1 MIERAYFG
9 VEGLDRNLE
18 KGLLYGSQIMVEGDS
33 GIGKT
38 VLAGEFIKEGLRCG
52 DTCIYVACDEPPQAM
67 REHLLNFKVG
77 TPAYEETGRLIFV
90 DAYEEG
96 DSLEKYTLSDLR
108 NLDKYFALETEV
120 LRNVNGRKVRLVV
133 DSLSTLFTSIEPAD
147 ILDFHR
153 ARIKHLRKRGILT
166 MDIFVC
172 GVLEPRLVIITGHLY
187 NFMLKM
193 SFSGNEQNPVR
204 MLQIGKVKSQQ
215 FVSSRHI
222 FTISPVYGILV
233 PVDMGVSL

>member
-1 MIERAYFG
+1 MSKRAYFG

-52 DTCIYVACDEPPQAM
+52 DTCIYVACDEPPMAM
-67 REHLLNFKVG
+67 REHLMNFKVG
-77 TPAYEETGRLIFV
+77 TFAYEETGRLIFV

-96 DSLEKYTLSDLR
+96 ESLEKYALSDLR

-120 LRNVNGRKVRLVV
+120 LRGTAGRRVRLVV
-133 DSLSTLFTSIEPAD
+133 DSLSTLFTSIDPPD

-153 ARIKHLRKRGILT
+153 ARIKQLRKKGILA
-166 MDIFVC
+166 MDIFVS
-172 GVLEPRLVIITGHLY
+172 GVLEPKLVTITGHLY

-193 SFSGNEQNPVR
+193 SFSGNRHNPVR
-204 MLQIGKVKSQQ
+204 LLQIGKVKSQQ
-215 FVSSRHI
+215 FVSTRHI

-233 PVDMGVSL
+233 PADTGVIV